1 MVLCVFLRIWRKWL
15 MMNNKKIGEHFISS
29 NCYTCIELNAH
40 ALINLIIHFRE
51 NPNLTEDMFLPLLF
65 SSQSC
70 EKIFRATRSMTT
82 TQSTVVNY
90 SIKDILQRLDRI
102 RSINNITH
110 DLRAIIRFPRE
121 QKRFE
126 RVRSKGQN
134 DAQIEAQSAN
144 NEVKDIE
151 NVFTDQYIENIVMD
165 SLQEAL
171 AVTEKLGMQVENF
184 SWNSTTIPKNSEE
197 QSAVSDENESVI
209 DDSQIAE
216 ESIFEN
222 QEEDID
228 DLRIGIDQTNEQTKP
243 NSFLSSRFWILFST
257 FCKV

>member
-1 MVLCVFLRIWRKWL
+1 MMNLVICSYLEENLDLKRRLYNLWYCVFFLRIWRKWL

-29 NCYTCIELNAH
+29 SCYTCIELNAH

-51 NPNLTEDMFLPLLF
+51 NPNLTEDMFLSLLF

-121 QKRFE
+121 QKRFQ

-134 DAQIEAQSAN
+134 DAEIEAQCAN

-151 NVFTDQYIENIVMD
+151 NVFTDH
-165 SLQEAL
+165 LL
-171 AVTEKLGMQVENF
+171 
-184 SWNSTTIPKNSEE
+184 
-197 QSAVSDENESVI
+197 
-209 DDSQIAE
+209 
-216 ESIFEN
+216 
-222 QEEDID
+222 
-228 DLRIGIDQTNEQTKP
+228 
-243 NSFLSSRFWILFST
+243 
-257 FCKV
+257 